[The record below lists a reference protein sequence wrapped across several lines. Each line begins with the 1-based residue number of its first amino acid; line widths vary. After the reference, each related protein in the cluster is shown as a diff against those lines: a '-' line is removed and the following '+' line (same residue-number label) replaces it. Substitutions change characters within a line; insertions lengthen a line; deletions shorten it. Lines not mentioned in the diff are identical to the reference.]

1 MIRAVSYRLLKL
13 HQASPTK
20 DGTNTNKIGFPIE
33 KRNLPQSKFG
43 KKECFSGRFIAD
55 LSVWRQI
62 EADKVPHNGP
72 DDRGAPGESL
82 IR

>member
-20 DGTNTNKIGFPIE
+20 DGTNTNKIGFPVE
-33 KRNLPQSKFG
+33 KRNLSHPKFG
-43 KKECFSGRFIAD
+43 KKGRFSACFNPD
-55 LSVWRQI
+55 PLGSGQI
-62 EADKVPHNGP
+62 EADRVPHNGP